1 MKIFSCVLMMD
12 CAIWC
17 QLVSYGGNEISEE
30 KFIACVIF
38 NGTVSYLKTA

>member
-1 MKIFSCVLMMD
+1 MMFR
-12 CAIWC
+12 ALWC
-17 QLVSYGGNEISEE
+17 QIESYGGNEILEG

>member
-1 MKIFSCVLMMD
+1 MMY
-12 CAIWC
+12 CGIWC
-17 QLVSYGGNEISEE
+17 QLESYGGNEILEE